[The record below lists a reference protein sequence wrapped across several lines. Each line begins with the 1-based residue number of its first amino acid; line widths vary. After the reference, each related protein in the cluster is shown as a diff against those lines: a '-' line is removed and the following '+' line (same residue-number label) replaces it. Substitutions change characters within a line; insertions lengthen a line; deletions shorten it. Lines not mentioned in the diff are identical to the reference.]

1 MAEVQVADP
10 TSTSTSTSDGTSN
23 ISTSNT
29 STSTRSN
36 NNTMASRSLLEEQ
49 HKDVTEQLNALTDA
63 IRLLTRSMSSTHTQQ
78 PETTNRNTQLQMQM
92 QPEVALALDQ
102 LLQRW
107 KLEQTGFPTLYN
119 ACTQLK
125 ESLHLTATEADQ
137 AIHDIHASR
146 QALAEEKRLG
156 CKMKKVLQRLCKENR
171 DVRKQNARLGLEVK
185 RCKAEKKMIVNS
197 VRDYMTSTARTRSS
211 TRGSTHTNSCEHAV
225 EDGDGLELEHKEE
238 RGIDT
243 SAETSF
249 GGSESSEAE
258 AETVSVP
265 GPVPGPVPVPPSPT
279 SSCKSFVTDEGCAT
293 LFLSKKQRSIFSI
306 FKNKSVRTAASA
318 SSSSSSS
325 SSKIQDIRFTNQSP
339 GLQFLRVPQ
348 AQKGSSEEDADADA
362 DSNNNS
368 IRAPLFLVCGY
379 MGFQDSQHRRPTFG
393 SRLIS
398 IDSHSLDREVWSAE
412 DLAAYTN
419 TNTVKKK
426 NVWMKMRF
434 RNDPIS
440 DENMK
445 KLKARSHELS
455 NL

>member
-10 TSTSTSTSDGTSN
+10 TSDG
-23 ISTSNT
+23 TSNT

-78 PETTNRNTQLQMQM
+78 PETTNRNTQLQM

-243 SAETSF
+243 SSAETSF

-258 AETVSVP
+258 AETVSVSVP
-265 GPVPGPVPVPPSPT
+265 GPVPVPVPPSPT

-325 SSKIQDIRFTNQSP
+325 SSSKIQDIRFTNQSP
-339 GLQFLRVPQ
+339 GLQFLLVPQ

-362 DSNNNS
+362 DSNC
-368 IRAPLFLVCGY
+368 F
-379 MGFQDSQHRRPTFG
+379 
-393 SRLIS
+393 
-398 IDSHSLDREVWSAE
+398 
-412 DLAAYTN
+412 
-419 TNTVKKK
+419 
-426 NVWMKMRF
+426 
-434 RNDPIS
+434 
-440 DENMK
+440 
-445 KLKARSHELS
+445 
-455 NL
+455 